1 MCPNI
6 WVQCLKL
13 KQEDKRHNLKIIIF
27 RRPHLLFGYRYKILD
42 SRSHSCTTIIC
53 SEEKNKTD
61 VNVYVGSTRD
71 LDDKFLLLH
80 FSISSTQNVKTYVQ
94 THILTLTLFLSGFL
108 FVMCNVHF
116 ERYYFCIIFHHR
128 RNSDKHEWIKSFQLI
143 LRLQRVHFLLQI
155 GSLYPRKYLSTLH

>member
-1 MCPNI
+1 MSMCPNI
-6 WVQCLKL
+6 WVQCLKV

-94 THILTLTLFLSGFL
+94 TQANTQTHTLTNTLLSQNICHVQCPFWAILFF
-108 FVMCNVHF
+108 MIVHHF
-116 ERYYFCIIFHHR
+116 KILR
-128 RNSDKHEWIKSFQLI
+128 RN
-143 LRLQRVHFLLQI
+143 
-155 GSLYPRKYLSTLH
+155 

>member
-1 MCPNI
+1 MSMCPNI
-6 WVQCLKL
+6 WVQCLKV
-13 KQEDKRHNLKIIIF
+13 KQEHKRHNLKIIIF

-94 THILTLTLFLSGFL
+94 TQANTHAYT
-108 FVMCNVHF
+108 H
-116 ERYYFCIIFHHR
+116 
-128 RNSDKHEWIKSFQLI
+128 KHSFI
-143 LRLQRVHFLLQI
+143 T
-155 GSLYPRKYLSTLH
+155 KYLSCAMSILSDIIFYDSSSLQNTTKTLVTNNYAIEPT

>member
-1 MCPNI
+1 MSMCPNI
-6 WVQCLKL
+6 WVQCLKV
-13 KQEDKRHNLKIIIF
+13 KQEHKRHNLKIIIF

-94 THILTLTLFLSGFL
+94 TQAYIRTYTHKLSF
-108 FVMCNVHF
+108 
-116 ERYYFCIIFHHR
+116 IT
-128 RNSDKHEWIKSFQLI
+128 
-143 LRLQRVHFLLQI
+143 
-155 GSLYPRKYLSTLH
+155 KYLSCAMSILSDIIFYDSSSFQNTTETLATNNYAIEPT

>member
-1 MCPNI
+1 MCLNCLMSMCPNI
-6 WVQCLKL
+6 WVQCLKV
-13 KQEDKRHNLKIIIF
+13 KQEHKRHNLKIIIF

-94 THILTLTLFLSGFL
+94 TQAYIRTHLHSQTLFYHKI

-116 ERYYFCIIFHHR
+116 ERY
-128 RNSDKHEWIKSFQLI
+128 D
-143 LRLQRVHFLLQI
+143 FLW
-155 GSLYPRKYLSTLH
+155 

>member
-1 MCPNI
+1 MSMCPNI
-6 WVQCLKL
+6 WVQCLKV
-13 KQEDKRHNLKIIIF
+13 KQEHKRHNLKIIIF

-42 SRSHSCTTIIC
+42 SKSHSCTTIIC

-94 THILTLTLFLSGFL
+94 TQAYIRTYTHKLSF
-108 FVMCNVHF
+108 
-116 ERYYFCIIFHHR
+116 IT
-128 RNSDKHEWIKSFQLI
+128 
-143 LRLQRVHFLLQI
+143 
-155 GSLYPRKYLSTLH
+155 KYLSCAMSILSDIIFYDSSSFQNTTKTLATNNYAIEPT

>member
-1 MCPNI
+1 MSMCPNI
-6 WVQCLKL
+6 WVQCLKV
-13 KQEDKRHNLKIIIF
+13 KQEHKRHNLKIIIF

-71 LDDKFLLLH
+71 LDDKFLLLR

-94 THILTLTLFLSGFL
+94 TQAYIRTYTHKLSF
-108 FVMCNVHF
+108 
-116 ERYYFCIIFHHR
+116 IT
-128 RNSDKHEWIKSFQLI
+128 
-143 LRLQRVHFLLQI
+143 
-155 GSLYPRKYLSTLH
+155 KYLSCAMSILSDIIFYDSSSFHNITKTLATNNYAIEPTLGMYVHDSCMS

>member
-1 MCPNI
+1 MCLNCLMSMCPNI
-6 WVQCLKL
+6 WVQCLKV
-13 KQEDKRHNLKIIIF
+13 KQEHKRHNLKIIIF

-94 THILTLTLFLSGFL
+94 TQAHTHTLTNSLLSQNICHVQCPFWAILFF
-108 FVMCNVHF
+108 MIVHHF
-116 ERYYFCIIFHHR
+116 
-128 RNSDKHEWIKSFQLI
+128 KI
-143 LRLQRVHFLLQI
+143 LRRH
-155 GSLYPRKYLSTLH
+155 